1 MPEITIHISDKALKI
16 PAILFG
22 TAILVWVLIHLWSIG
37 LFAPKYT
44 LQTYVSEAEGLAVH
58 APVRVDGIN
67 VGTVDAIKLAANPAS
82 PDRKIELIL
91 KIEKRYEDQILS
103 DSVAFLVTE
112 GLLGNRYVN
121 IQRGFRGGPIP
132 PGGEIHAVPTKR
144 LALKD
149 LTQTLAKWVDC
160 MNREEHESDGKL
172 RSH

>member
-1 MPEITIHISDKALKI
+1 MAEITIHISDKALKI
-16 PAILFG
+16 AAVLFG
-22 TAILVWVLIHLWSIG
+22 TAVLVWVLIHLWSIG
-37 LFAPKYT
+37 LFAPKYK
-44 LQTYVSEAEGLAVH
+44 LRTYVSEADGLAVH

-121 IQRGFRGGPIP
+121 IQ
-132 PGGEIHAVPTKR
+132 
-144 LALKD
+144 
-149 LTQTLAKWVDC
+149 
-160 MNREEHESDGKL
+160 
-172 RSH
+172 